1 MSMTPDEQSKALQ
14 GWVGR
19 SDATSSYK
27 SLMKM
32 VEGLDLPDNVKFN
45 HCLNWLCGYQKAT
58 FDQIQ
63 EALCRTLFPKRWQ
76 EGGQL

>member
-14 GWVGR
+14 KWVGR

-27 SLMKM
+27 SLMKL
-32 VEGLDLPDNVKFN
+32 VEVLDLHENVKFN
-45 HCLNWLCGYQKAT
+45 HCLNCLCGYQKAT

-63 EALCRTLFPKRWQ
+63 EALCRTLFPDRW
-76 EGGQL
+76 EKGPR